1 LKLWLITA
9 FLFFAVP
16 QTAQPDAVLDRLAKV
31 ERFAFGPTG
40 YAGVTS
46 SGEKDFRTVLGRGS
60 ALTDFEKLFAE
71 GNLQAKSYALVGIHK
86 LNPTRFKELARPLRD
101 SKESV
106 TTMKGCIISDEP
118 FAFILKQIE
127 SGKYR

>member
-1 LKLWLITA
+1 MKLWFIAALL
-9 FLFFAVP
+9 FLAVP
-16 QTAQPDAVLDRLAKV
+16 QTIQPDAVLDRLSKV

-46 SGEKDFRTVLGRGS
+46 AGEKDFRTLLGRSS
-60 ALTDFEKLFAE
+60 ALTDFEKLFAK

-86 LNPTRFKELARPLRD
+86 LDPTRFGQLARPLRD
-101 SKESV
+101 SKDRV
-106 TTMKGCIISDEP
+106 ATMKGCIISHEP

>member
-1 LKLWLITA
+1 VKLWLITA
-9 FLFFAVP
+9 LLFLAVP
-16 QTAQPDAVLDRLAKV
+16 QTTRPDAVLDHLSKV
-31 ERFAFGPTG
+31 EQFAFGPTG

-46 SGEKDFRTVLGRGS
+46 AGEKDFRTVLNRNS
-60 ALTDFEKLFAE
+60 ALTDFEKLFVE
-71 GNLQAKSYALVGIHK
+71 GNLQAKSYALVGIYK
-86 LNPTRFKELARPLRD
+86 LNATRFKELARPLRD

-106 TTMKGCIISDEP
+106 TTMEGCIISHEP